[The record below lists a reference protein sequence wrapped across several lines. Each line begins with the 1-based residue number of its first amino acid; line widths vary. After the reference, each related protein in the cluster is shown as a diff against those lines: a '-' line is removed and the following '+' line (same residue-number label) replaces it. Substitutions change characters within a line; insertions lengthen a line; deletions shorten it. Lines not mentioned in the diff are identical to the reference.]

1 MVVVVVVVGYTIRE
15 WNGANGMRFEARY
28 IHAFTS
34 CHLDDIQSIAAC
46 PDLVFLLQSSIV
58 SSHKYTH
65 TLSLKSRRLTC
76 LSIVDECKLCST
88 FGGFPMI
95 VEIHRA
101 CNQLIR
107 AWSGQQE
114 RSQLWYAD
122 EVNGTVIVRYGSI
135 AQRCTGWASYNRRW
149 QSISKL
155 ADQWPRCPDSAH
167 PSILQSNIV

>member
-1 MVVVVVVVGYTIRE
+1 VQTVCDSKRVTFMLLPAATWMTFKASLPALTSYFCCNRQLYHHIS
-15 WNGANGMRFEARY
+15 
-28 IHAFTS
+28 IH
-34 CHLDDIQSIAAC
+34 
-46 PDLVFLLQSSIV
+46 
-58 SSHKYTH
+58 TH

-155 ADQWPRCPDSAH
+155 ADQWPRCPDSTH